1 MLKDASITV
10 RIKPSTRQRIDALA
24 SARKRTRSYLV
35 EEALERY
42 LDNDGRLTGGIAK
55 ALTVAESPQAEYNAP
70 PERTDTPA
78 AVERSIAAK
87 LQSMEILWEELSKTA
102 EVNVVPSWHAELLAA
117 RDLEVA
123 SGRGQFVEWE
133 TAREA
138 IRDALK

>member
-35 EEALERY
+35 EEALESY
-42 LDNDGRLTGGIAK
+42 LDSDGGLSGGTHE
-55 ALTVAESPQAEYNAP
+55 ALTVAESPQVEYNALP
-70 PERTDTPA
+70 ESMAAPAAGERT
-78 AVERSIAAK
+78 IAAK
-87 LQSMEILWEELSKTA
+87 LQVMESLWEELSKTA
-102 EVNVVPSWHAELLAA
+102 EGSVAPSWHAEELAA
-117 RDLEVA
+117 RELEVA

-138 IRDALK
+138 IRAALK